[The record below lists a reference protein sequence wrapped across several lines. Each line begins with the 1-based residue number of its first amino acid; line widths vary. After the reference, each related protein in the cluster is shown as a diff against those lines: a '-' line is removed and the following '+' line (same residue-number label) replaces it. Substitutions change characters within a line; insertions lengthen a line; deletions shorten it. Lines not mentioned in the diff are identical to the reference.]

1 MAAHA
6 ACRASWGPPRCG
18 ASSGASSG
26 TGRHPRAPKYP
37 HPKREAP
44 PRRLT
49 NGVPHAPRGPR
60 TIARPGRAIEAPTIE
75 GERTGGDELART
87 SPASPSRAPSSRAEA
102 RAAIAR
108 KKVVVDY
115 LVVGSGISGLS
126 YALEAA
132 EHGRVAIVTKD
143 VAYEGSTHYAQGGI
157 SAVMSPDDTPAD
169 HARDTHVAGDFLCDS
184 RAVDVVCAEGKDA
197 VDRLIEFGAEFT
209 RCENTGELHLARE
222 GGHSKKRIVHAADMT
237 GKEIERALLET
248 AKAHPNVSFYEHHV
262 ARDLIVVERP
272 EEDRSEVPEDPK
284 STWVRDE
291 GKGKKGKEKRSGK
304 TSRRV
309 CVGAAIT
316 RRVDGAKIDFYAHCV
331 LLASGGAGQLFPST
345 TNPGVSTGDGVAMA
359 VRAAADVTNM
369 EFYQFHPTSLYTG
382 PGGAPKKAPNE
393 NAFLITEAVRGHGG
407 RLFNHAG
414 ERFMPRYDQ
423 RGELAPRD
431 VVARAIDVE
440 IKRAS
445 LVPGAPACVFLD
457 VTHVDAGETLTH
469 FPGVAAELKSRG
481 IDLTKDRVPVTPA
494 AHYLCGGVCV
504 DLDGR
509 SSVEGL
515 YACGETAHTGLH
527 GANRL
532 ASNSLLEAV
541 VFAKRAAA
549 DSARR
554 VENEKKRESLGLSR
568 SSLLFLA
575 AERAGEAARASA
587 ECPDSDPTGRA
598 FDAEAAWASAM
609 RRDLQRVMW
618 ASAGIVRDSAGL
630 ESAEREV
637 EALLRRCEVETARRG
652 AGLAAIELRN
662 LITVG
667 LVVLRCAG
675 RRKES
680 RGLHY
685 NADFPER
692 VERERKP
699 TKLKTNDLM
708 TNDLMAR

>member
-1 MAAHA
+1 
-6 ACRASWGPPRCG
+6 
-18 ASSGASSG
+18 
-26 TGRHPRAPKYP
+26 
-37 HPKREAP
+37 
-44 PRRLT
+44 
-49 NGVPHAPRGPR
+49 
-60 TIARPGRAIEAPTIE
+60 
-75 GERTGGDELART
+75 
-87 SPASPSRAPSSRAEA
+87 
-102 RAAIAR
+102 
-108 KKVVVDY
+108 
-115 LVVGSGISGLS
+115 
-126 YALEAA
+126 
-132 EHGRVAIVTKD
+132 
-143 VAYEGSTHYAQGGI
+143 
-157 SAVMSPDDTPAD
+157 
-169 HARDTHVAGDFLCDS
+169 
-184 RAVDVVCAEGKDA
+184 
-197 VDRLIEFGAEFT
+197 
-209 RCENTGELHLARE
+209 
-222 GGHSKKRIVHAADMT
+222 
-237 GKEIERALLET
+237 
-248 AKAHPNVSFYEHHV
+248 
-262 ARDLIVVERP
+262 
-272 EEDRSEVPEDPK
+272 
-284 STWVRDE
+284 
-291 GKGKKGKEKRSGK
+291 
-304 TSRRV
+304 
-309 CVGAAIT
+309 
-316 RRVDGAKIDFYAHCV
+316 
-331 LLASGGAGQLFPST
+331 
-345 TNPGVSTGDGVAMA
+345 
-359 VRAAADVTNM
+359 
-369 EFYQFHPTSLYTG
+369 
-382 PGGAPKKAPNE
+382 
-393 NAFLITEAVRGHGG
+393 
-407 RLFNHAG
+407 
-414 ERFMPRYDQ
+414 MPRYDQ

-457 VTHVDAGETLTH
+457 VTHVDAGEVLTH
-469 FPGVAAELKSRG
+469 FPGVAAELKLRG

-494 AHYLCGGVCV
+494 AHYLCGGVSV

-515 YACGETAHTGLH
+515 YVCGETAHTGLH

-554 VENEKKRESLGLSR
+554 VENEKKRDSLGLSR
-568 SSLLFLA
+568 SSLSFLA
-575 AERAGEAARASA
+575 AERAGEAAQDSA

-609 RRDLQRVMW
+609 RHDLQRVMW

-637 EALLRRCEVETARRG
+637 EALLQRCEVETARRG

-708 TNDLMAR
+708 TNDLTAR